1 MTISPGSTGR
11 ERPLARKSVLMTSFY
26 LPNPHCLVNIR
37 APDFPKV
44 DHENV

>member
-1 MTISPGSTGR
+1 MTIWPGNTAHDSR
-11 ERPLARKSVLMTSFY
+11 EPLNIMGSFY
-26 LPNPHCLVNIR
+26 LPNSLCLVNIR